1 LKNSFLEFQAM
12 KLFTA
17 TKALAL
23 STFFSAARF
32 ADADAGSNMNVT
44 TRKTSEGLNC
54 TVRRVDYRSA
64 PDSPN
69 KPSVVKCIND
79 ANTISVKLDGDL
91 DAFFR
96 GNSYL
101 GTTRLHIPENLI
113 SDAGAVDLSATT
125 ASLITVT
132 HATSSI
138 IEDPFTGTYKVLVVR
153 VTDNSGGQP
162 TLSIAQL
169 GTKTFDDTIN
179 LKKQFAACS
188 GNKLNLIPATGTGVT
203 NGVYQVTLTTP
214 VSGRNTEQVA
224 LDAVAALPTGLDYEL
239 VMVVEPS
246 TAAWDGTLGIAYYP
260 GTLSWYN
267 DEWAATSF
275 VSVHEVGHN
284 LGVDHSNLNGEEY
297 EDATCV
303 MGGAGYFD
311 EDDEKGAM
319 CFNAAK
325 SHYFGWFSE
334 YHNDFNPATT
344 GYSGELVPT
353 NDVATGNISTGQHY
367 ILKLSGSGETDL
379 YVHYN
384 KAEGITADMDDEYR
398 TAYGN
403 AVMVYSQASGGAT
416 SAILAGLTAAGQKY
430 TKTNYGGTGNTL
442 TIEVCSITAGSPDK
456 AKVIVYV
463 DGSTTASCSAT
474 TSAPVA
480 TTTSVPTSAPVA
492 TTTSAPVA
500 TTTSAPVATTTSAP
514 VATTTSAPAGAPVVT
529 TSAPT
534 KTAVTGA
541 PVVTSDMCQD
551 TPLKFT
557 YLEGVFKSC
566 SYIARKNTSER
577 CLIASAKTNCPVTC
591 ETAGCQCYDTV
602 GRFPLKSGTTKKCA
616 WAERKNTEKRC
627 AQNRVRANCPVTCG
641 VC

>member
-1 LKNSFLEFQAM
+1 MIEFL
-12 KLFTA
+12 
-17 TKALAL
+17 
-23 STFFSAARF
+23 
-32 ADADAGSNMNVT
+32 GSN
-44 TRKTSEGLNC
+44 
-54 TVRRVDYRSA
+54 TVH
-64 PDSPN
+64 PFCP
-69 KPSVVKCIND
+69 I
-79 ANTISVKLDGDL
+79 
-91 DAFFR
+91 F
-96 GNSYL
+96 
-101 GTTRLHIPENLI
+101 
-113 SDAGAVDLSATT
+113 
-125 ASLITVT
+125 SL
-132 HATSSI
+132 
-138 IEDPFTGTYKVLVVR
+138 
-153 VTDNSGGQP
+153 
-162 TLSIAQL
+162 
-169 GTKTFDDTIN
+169 
-179 LKKQFAACS
+179 
-188 GNKLNLIPATGTGVT
+188 
-203 NGVYQVTLTTP
+203 
-214 VSGRNTEQVA
+214 
-224 LDAVAALPTGLDYEL
+224 
-239 VMVVEPS
+239 
-246 TAAWDGTLGIAYYP
+246 
-260 GTLSWYN
+260 
-267 DEWAATSF
+267 
-275 VSVHEVGHN
+275 SVHEIGHN
-284 LGVDHSNLNGEEY
+284 LGVDHSNLNGVEY
-297 EDATCV
+297 GDATCV

-319 CFNAAK
+319 CFNDAK

-353 NDVATGNISTGQHY
+353 NDVASGNISTGQHY

-403 AVMVYSQASGGAT
+403 AVMVYSQANGEAL

-500 TTTSAPVATTTSAP
+500 TTTSAP
-514 VATTTSAPAGAPVVT
+514 AGAPVVT

-534 KTAVTGA
+534 GA
-541 PVVTSDMCQD
+541 PVVTSDLCQD
-551 TPLKFT
+551 TPLRFT
-557 YLEGVFKSC
+557 YLEGVSKSC

-577 CLIASAKTNCPVTC
+577 CLIDSAKTNCPVTC
-591 ETAGCQCYDTV
+591 KTAGCQCYDTV
-602 GRFPLKSGTTKKCA
+602 GRFLIKSGTTKKCA
-616 WAERKNTEKRC
+616 WAERNNKEKRC
-627 AQNRVRANCPVTCG
+627 AKNRVRANCPVTCG